1 LPEGHLAYFV
11 MELVR
16 ELDLSTIE
24 SKIQDKDPRG
34 TKPYSPRMMTMLLLY
49 AYCIGVYSS
58 RKIER
63 ATHENVAFRVIA
75 GGEHPHFTR
84 INEFRLEHRDAL
96 SAQFKNVLRLCQRAG
111 LVSLGHVSLD
121 GSKVQANASKHK
133 AMSYGRMLEDEKRLA
148 AEIEALIARA
158 DAVDAE
164 EDQRLGPGS
173 GLEDLPEELQRREA
187 RLARIREAKAKLEQ
201 EAAQTRAEQLLE
213 QAEVQRQKAKDAEDP
228 AERKRAATRARKS
241 EERARALLADD
252 EDGDGSSEDETNGA
266 SSAESDAASASPKAE
281 GSVTNNTDDG
291 DGSSS
296 TSASTD
302 DLPYHRVP
310 STPDG
315 APRPEAQRNFTD
327 PDSRIMMKDGAYIQG
342 YNTQSVV
349 DDRAQIIVAHA
360 VTNQAPDQEH
370 LLPLMERTIA
380 NCGAVPEKL
389 TADAGYFSQN
399 NVQYC
404 EERGLDPFISVQRK
418 PVDGTQQPATSTTP
432 AQQARQRMREKLASS
447 PGRDVYARR
456 KTITEPVFGQ
466 IKEARRFRRFSLR
479 GLTKVRSEWGIIC
492 LCHNVLKLFAAI
504 PTPARLIALAAE

>member
-1 LPEGHLAYFV
+1 

-16 ELDLSTIE
+16 ELDLSAIE

-58 RKIER
+58 RRIER
-63 ATHENVAFRVIA
+63 ATHENVAFRVLA

-96 SAQFKNVLRLCQRAG
+96 SAQFKNVLQLCQRAG

-133 AMSYGRMLEDEKRLA
+133 AMSYGRMIEDEKRVA
-148 AEIEALIARA
+148 AEIEALLARA

-164 EDQRLGPGS
+164 EGQKLGPGRR
-173 GLEDLPEELQRREA
+173 LEDLPEDLQRREV
-187 RLARIREAKAKLEQ
+187 RLARIREAKAKLEE
-201 EAAQTRAEQLLE
+201 EAAQTRAQQLLE
-213 QAEVQRQKAKDAEDP
+213 QAEVQRQKAEDAEDP

-241 EERARALLADD
+241 EERARALLARE
-252 EDGDGSSEDETNGA
+252 EDSDRPSQGA
-266 SSAESDAASASPKAE
+266 SSAESDAASPSRKAE
-281 GSVTNNTDDG
+281 GSATNDTDDPA
-291 DGSSS
+291 GSSS

-302 DLPYHRVP
+302 DLPHHRVP

-327 PDSRIMMKDGAYIQG
+327 PESRIMMKDGAYIQG

-370 LLPLMERTIA
+370 LAPLMERTIA

-389 TADAGYFSQN
+389 TADAGYFSQD

-404 EERGLDPFISVQRK
+404 EERGVDPFISAQRK
-418 PVDGTQQPATSTTP
+418 PVDETHQPTTSTTP

-447 PGRDVYARR
+447 IGRAVYARR

-479 GLTKVRSEWGIIC
+479 GLSKVRTEWGIIC

-504 PTPARLIALAAE
+504 RTPARLTALSAA